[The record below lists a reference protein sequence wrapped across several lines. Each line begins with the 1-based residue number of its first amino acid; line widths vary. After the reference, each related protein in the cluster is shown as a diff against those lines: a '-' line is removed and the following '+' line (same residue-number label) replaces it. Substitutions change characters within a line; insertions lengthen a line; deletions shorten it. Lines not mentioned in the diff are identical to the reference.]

1 MRLDLTLGTQIA
13 CTDQSSG
20 KLVEIVVDPATK
32 QVTDLVVQKGLLT
45 KQAWVVPLAAVER
58 VTGHAIQLNFHSDE
72 LNTYPEYHA
81 ADVSEP
87 AAGGPQTPGA
97 ALSPALGVTAEPPAP
112 MVRKRLREGL
122 VTGRTVLSAQTAVR
136 TQQGDEGSLEHVL
149 IDAESGQIAQLVI
162 RKGFFPKSFMIP
174 HEVIAQISADA
185 ILLTLRSEE
194 LAALPPMQRR
204 RDDEV
209 LAEIQQ
215 RLQEGWPAF
224 TGVMAT
230 CEAGRI
236 RLIGYV
242 RSKPH
247 WYHAAEL
254 AQLVA
259 GVTDVQNDLIVD
271 PDFVPDDGGTTVD
284 LARQVH
290 HAFIADA
297 RTATAV
303 IDVISDRDTIILQG
317 TVDSEEIR
325 RSAEEIALQQP
336 NVSAVDNRLAITQ
349 VGTAPKLN
357 YG

>member
-32 QVTDLVVQKGLLT
+32 QVTDLVVQKGLLP
-45 KQAWVVPLAAVER
+45 KQAWVAPLAAVER
-58 VTGHAIQLNFHSDE
+58 VTSHAIHLHLHSDE
-72 LNTYPEYHA
+72 LNTYPEYHTT
-81 ADVSEP
+81 DLSEP
-87 AAGGPQTPGA
+87 AAGGAQTPGA
-97 ALSPALGVTAEPPAP
+97 SHSPALGQSAESPAP
-112 MVRKRLREGL
+112 MVRKGLREGL
-122 VTGRTVLSAQTAVR
+122 VTGRTVISAKTAVR
-136 TQQGDEGSLEHVL
+136 TQQGDVGTLDHVI
-149 IDAESGQIAQLVI
+149 IDAESGHIAQLVI
-162 RKGFFPKSFMIP
+162 RKGFFPKNFMIP

-185 ILLTLRSEE
+185 ILLTLSSEE
-194 LAALPPMQRR
+194 IAVLPQVQSR

-209 LAEIQQ
+209 LTELQQ

-230 CEAGRI
+230 CEAGSI
-236 RLIGYV
+236 HLTGYV
-242 RSKPH
+242 RSKPL

-271 PDFVPDDGGTTVD
+271 PDFAPADGETTVD

-290 HAFIADA
+290 HALIADP

-303 IDVISDRDTIILQG
+303 IDVVSDRDTIILQG

-325 RSAEEIALQQP
+325 HSAAEIALQQP
-336 NVSAVDNRLAITQ
+336 NVIAVDNRLAITK

>member
-1 MRLDLTLGTQIA
+1 MRLDLTLGTQIT

-20 KLVEIVVDPATK
+20 KLVELVVDPATN

-58 VTGHAIQLNFHSDE
+58 VTGHAIQLNFHGDE
-72 LNTYPEYHA
+72 LHTYPAYHA
-81 ADVSEP
+81 TDVDEP
-87 AAGGPQTPGA
+87 AAGGPQPPNA
-97 ALSPALGVTAEPPAP
+97 ALAPALGMAAEPTP
-112 MVRKRLREGL
+112 VVHKRLREGI
-122 VTGRTVLSAQTAVR
+122 VTGRTVISAKTAIR
-136 TQQGDEGSLEHVL
+136 TAQGDVGALDHVL
-149 IDAESGQIAQLVI
+149 IDAESGHIAQLVI
-162 RKGFFPKSFMIP
+162 RQGFFPKNFRIP
-174 HEVIAQISADA
+174 REVIAQISADA
-185 ILLTLRSEE
+185 ILLTLSREE
-194 LAALPPMQRR
+194 VAALPQVESRP
-204 RDDEV
+204 DAEV

-230 CEAGRI
+230 CEAGSI

-242 RSKPH
+242 RSKPL
-247 WYHAAEL
+247 WYHAGEL

-259 GVTDVQNDLIVD
+259 GVTDVQNDLIVN
-271 PDFVPDDGGTTVD
+271 PDFVPDDGKTTVD

-290 HAFIADA
+290 HALIADA

-303 IDVISDRDTIILQG
+303 IDVIHAHDTIILQG
-317 TVDSEEIR
+317 TVDSAEIQ

-336 NVSAVDNRLAITQ
+336 NVTTVDNRLTITQ
-349 VGTAPKLN
+349 VGTAPKLH